1 MLKIIRLACACLFIL
16 WLPALQAADSGWL
29 QNPANDH
36 AKVRL
41 RADTSQPGRLA
52 CCCRS
57 SCKRAGKPTGVPRA
71 KAASRRLSS
80 GRATRRRRLV
90 LADAAAFRGGR
101 HFHRGYHD
109 RVTLPI
115 VMSGRIRPAGGHSD
129 AIHLQQRLHSD
140 RLPVQPGSD
149 DAERSAV

>member
-16 WLPALQAADSGWL
+16 WLPALQAADSNWL

-57 SCKRAGKPTGVPRA
+57 SCKRAGKPTGVPQA

-80 GRATRRRRLV
+80 GRAT
-90 LADAAAFRGGR
+90 AAGDWYWPTPQRFE
-101 HFHRGYHD
+101 
-109 RVTLPI
+109 V
-115 VMSGRIRPAGGHSD
+115 AGISTR
-129 AIHLQQRLHSD
+129 AITIGLRC
-140 RLPVQPGSD
+140 
-149 DAERSAV
+149 RS

>member
-57 SCKRAGKPTGVPRA
+57 SCKRAGKPTGVP
-71 KAASRRLSS
+71 
-80 GRATRRRRLV
+80 GRRRHRAGYRLAGQPAAGDTV

-115 VMSGRIRPAGGHSD
+115 VMSGGYPARWR
-129 AIHLQQRLHSD
+129 AL
-140 RLPVQPGSD
+140 
-149 DAERSAV
+149 

>member
-57 SCKRAGKPTGVPRA
+57 SCKGLENLLAFPGEGGIAPAIVWQGNPPPATGT
-71 KAASRRLSS
+71 
-80 GRATRRRRLV
+80 GRRRSVSRWPAFPPGLSRSGYA
-90 LADAAAFRGGR
+90 ADR
-101 HFHRGYHD
+101 D
-109 RVTLPI
+109 V
-115 VMSGRIRPAGGHSD
+115 RPYPARWR
-129 AIHLQQRLHSD
+129 AL
-140 RLPVQPGSD
+140 
-149 DAERSAV
+149 

>member
-57 SCKRAGKPTGVPRA
+57 SCKRAGKPTGVP
-71 KAASRRLSS
+71 
-80 GRATRRRRLV
+80 GRRRHRAGYRL
-90 LADAAAFRGGR
+90 AGQPAAGDRYWPTPQRFEVAGIS
-101 HFHRGYHD
+101 RGYHD

>member
-57 SCKRAGKPTGVPRA
+57 SCKGLENLLAFPRA

-101 HFHRGYHD
+101 HFHPWLSRSGYAAD
-109 RVTLPI
+109 RDV
-115 VMSGRIRPAGGHSD
+115 RPYPARWR
-129 AIHLQQRLHSD
+129 AL
-140 RLPVQPGSD
+140 
-149 DAERSAV
+149 